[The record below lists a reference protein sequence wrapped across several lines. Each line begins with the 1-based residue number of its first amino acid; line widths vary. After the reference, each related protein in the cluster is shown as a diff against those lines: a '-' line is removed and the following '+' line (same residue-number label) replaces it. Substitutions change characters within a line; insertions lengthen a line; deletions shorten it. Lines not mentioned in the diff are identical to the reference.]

1 MVLLG
6 LREYWR
12 EAGDEKILD
21 NFKETCQL
29 LRRHDKEMAKA
40 NAFKSML
47 KLEGILKGCPEFK
60 RDKRDRTFA

>member
-1 MVLLG
+1 MVYVNIG
-6 LREYWR
+6 VKPETK
-12 EAGDEKILD
+12 KILD
-21 NFKETCQL
+21 NFKETY
-29 LRRHDKEMAKA
+29 HASSYEDTIKEMAKA